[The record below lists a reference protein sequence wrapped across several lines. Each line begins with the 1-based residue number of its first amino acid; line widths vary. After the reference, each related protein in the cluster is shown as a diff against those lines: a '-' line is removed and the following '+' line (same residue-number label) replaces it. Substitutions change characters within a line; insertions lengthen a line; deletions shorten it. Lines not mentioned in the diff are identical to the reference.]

1 MARLAAG
8 SYLGARAAQLA
19 TGVAVATEVRHA
31 EGRALPEHDHALD
44 YFCMPVR
51 GHYEE
56 TIEGRALAYAPF
68 QVGFHPAG
76 VPHRDRVGPAGAR
89 FVCLEIRADALDTA
103 AVRLARRASLLPG
116 DVTLRLIEVFRALCA
131 RTLAPVEL
139 DAIAWEL
146 CGDASPG
153 YGARERA
160 TPRWLARC
168 LALVEDGCAEPW
180 TVDAAARAAGVHPVH
195 LAREFR
201 RRYGQTFGACLQ
213 KARIRAAC
221 ARMAERDEPLAHTAA
236 HAGFA
241 DQSHFCRVF
250 KARVGQ
256 TPSAFAAML
265 RRDYGAAAG
274 RYSM

>member
-1 MARLAAG
+1 VARLAAG
-8 SYLGARAAQLA
+8 HYLGACAAQLA
-19 TGVAVATEVRHA
+19 TSVAVATEVRHA
-31 EGRALPEHDHALD
+31 EGHALPEHDHALD

-89 FVCLEIRADALDTA
+89 FLCLEIRAEPLDAA
-103 AVRLARRASLLPG
+103 AVRLARRAALLPA
-116 DVTLRLIEVFRALCA
+116 DVTLRLMEVFRALCT
-131 RTLAPVEL
+131 RTLEPVEL

-146 CGDASPG
+146 CGEAVQDRA
-153 YGARERA
+153 ARERA
-160 TPRWLARC
+160 TPRWLVRC
-168 LALVEDGCAEPW
+168 LALIEDGYAEPW
-180 TVDAAARAAGVHPVH
+180 TVGAAARAAGVHPVH

-201 RRYGQTFGACLQ
+201 RRYGQTFGTCLQ

-221 ARMAERDEPLAHTAA
+221 ARMVARDEPLAHTAA
-236 HAGFA
+236 HVGFA

-250 KARVGQ
+250 RAHVGQ
-256 TPSAFAAML
+256 TPSAFAAL
-265 RRDYGAAAG
+265 AG
-274 RYSM
+274 RR